1 MIQTH
6 PIIVYKN
13 IVCRNLYY
21 IPPDEWLNEEK
32 DTVRQVKR
40 LLANLVEREQAEA
53 ELRKTLKKLEASQ
66 SALQYKINDLKKFE
80 DVVIGRELK
89 MAELEKENR
98 ELRAE
103 RLALPLA
110 LMELAN
116 RVRILINRNPLPDK
130 FSNGSTTLPEIA
142 NLFRPCGS
150 VVLAQVM
157 YDSLKQSLQFGQA
170 EMQTDEAADVACQQL
185 NNRTLHDASLVVM
198 RAPAL
203 KRI

>member
-66 SALQYKINDLKKFE
+66 SALQDKINDLEKFE

-103 RLALPLA
+103 RLNSA
-110 LMELAN
+110 
-116 RVRILINRNPLPDK
+116 
-130 FSNGSTTLPEIA
+130 S
-142 NLFRPCGS
+142 RPQG
-150 VVLAQVM
+150 A
-157 YDSLKQSLQFGQA
+157 
-170 EMQTDEAADVACQQL
+170 
-185 NNRTLHDASLVVM
+185 R
-198 RAPAL
+198 
-203 KRI
+203 